1 MNQGGGGYYVLNG
14 NFNTSSFA
22 YIAPVNGLY
31 GLRCQVV
38 TDTITSTGSLP
49 LFIFIYINGVFDF
62 DLAIAI
68 TSTYATGVNVSTYS
82 EVLVNLQATDVVTF
96 RPKFEGSGDVVIKNA
111 ATINGTTYDS
121 FVKLVSVPIAVEG
134 GTVDLSAGNN
144 LLPKEKQVDFI
155 KSIFARYNLIVE
167 IDKDTPKQLNIEPV
181 KDFRDA
187 GVSKD
192 WTDKL
197 DLSKSVIIESTN
209 RFRKAEL
216 NLTDKEDEDK
226 INKWWQT
233 KKSQVYNSFKFPFY
247 GDFGSGELKVPS
259 IFSSFA
265 PEKMVDNRMFIA
277 KHFEYNEGVAEVVKV
292 KPKLFYYSGK
302 KQLPPSSNYK
312 ILNSITG
319 AYTTKVEYP
328 FCHHYLMAGT
338 LVVST
343 DTDLRFRSGSILNQ
357 PELIETQTINDTYNL
372 YWKNYLHNIYTK
384 DARVQTAYFY
394 LNSQDIADFKYNDK
408 IFLKDSYWLINKI
421 DSFAIGVDN
430 STKVELL
437 KIVDGTTSEGC
448 SLTRTTSNLDGTTS
462 WVNSSGTAA
471 NPTAVCCEL
480 EGLTFI
486 GTDCWWQTN
495 PK

>member
-1 MNQGGGGYYVLNG
+1 MVQSVIQTSVLP
-14 NFNTSSFA
+14 SSPNVIRI
-22 YIAPVNGLY
+22 YVNG
-31 GLRCQVV
+31 
-38 TDTITSTGSLP
+38 
-49 LFIFIYINGVFDF
+49 
-62 DLAIAI
+62 
-68 TSTYATGVNVSTYS
+68 VSTLFFTRFEPDTLGVDVFTYTFPAI
-82 EVLVNLQATDVVTF
+82 NLDISDVVTF
-96 RPKFEGSGDVVIKNA
+96 KVATGSTGVFAMREN
-111 ATINGTTYDS
+111 ATISGTAYNT
-121 FVKLVSVPIAVEG
+121 FVKLVESPTSYAG
-134 GTVDLSAGNN
+134 GVVSLGVGNS
-144 LLPKEKQVDFI
+144 LLPKDKQVDFI

-167 IDKDTPKQLNIEPV
+167 VDKDTPKQLNIEPV
-181 KDFRDA
+181 QDFRDA
-187 GVSKD
+187 GASKD

-247 GDFGSGELKVPS
+247 GDFGSGDLKVPS
-259 IFSSFA
+259 IFSSFT

-277 KHFEYNEGVAEVVKV
+277 KHFEYNEGVAEAVKV
-292 KPKLFYYSGK
+292 KPKLFYYSGI

-312 ILNSITG
+312 MINSING
-319 AYTTKVEYP
+319 VYTTKVEYP

-357 PELIETQTINDTYNL
+357 SELIETQTINDTYNL
-372 YWKNYLHNIYTK
+372 YWKSYLDNIYTK

-394 LNSQDIADFKYNDK
+394 LTSQDIADFKYNDK
-408 IFLKDSYWLINKI
+408 IFVKDSYWLINKI

-437 KIVDGTTSEGC
+437 KIVDGATSEGC

-462 WVNSSGTAA
+462 WVDSDGASA
-471 NPTAVCCEL
+471 NPTALCCEL

-486 GTDCWWQTN
+486 NSECWWQTN